1 MKNLRLSVLSKEVLI
16 NNIEQLIEIE
26 FQTSELL
33 GIKYGKA
40 WGEKEFLFEVQDKW
54 KYSICAFEEDKIVG
68 FIIISKYGMNIHSHR
83 LAMNVSFDSSKKIHI
98 TKKLYEKLE
107 EIARK
112 NKILSLTAI
121 VPVGNFST
129 VRFYLKEGWIQLDN
143 KKIDKFILQRD
154 MKAYSLEP
162 NFMIDEI
169 SIPGEP
175 DKSYVLKYNYE
186 R

>member
-1 MKNLRLSVLSKEVLI
+1 MI
-16 NNIEQLIEIE
+16 DNIDQFMNIDRE
-26 FQTSELL
+26 TSELL

-54 KYSICAFEEDKIVG
+54 KYSLCALEDDKIVG

-112 NKILSLTAI
+112 DKIMSLTAI
-121 VPVGNFST
+121 VPVDNIST

-143 KKIDKFILQRD
+143 KKIDKFILQRH

>member
-1 MKNLRLSVLSKEVLI
+1 MKNLRLSVLSKEVLVH
-16 NNIEQLIEIE
+16 NIKQLIEIDC
-26 FQTSELL
+26 QTSELL
-33 GIKYGKA
+33 GIKYGKP

-54 KYSICAFEEDKIVG
+54 KYSVCALEEDKVVG

-83 LAMNVSFDSSKKIHI
+83 LAMNVFFDSSKKIHI

-112 NKILSLTAI
+112 NNIMSLTAI
-121 VPVGNFST
+121 VPIDNLST

-143 KKIDKFILQRD
+143 KKIDKFILQRH
-154 MKAYSLEP
+154 MNAYSLEP
-162 NFMIDEI
+162 NLMIDKI
-169 SIPGEP
+169 SIPDEP